1 MIKNSA
7 QRLLYQGLGV
17 VDKIGASPDDAREFR
32 LQKNLLVGTSLM
44 ITLAAV
50 IWGITYLIFDEP
62 IAASIPLIYAALSL
76 FSILT
81 LGFTGRYYLFRFS
94 QLLLILVLPI
104 LLMMALGGFVHGSG
118 VILWAFLSPLGA
130 LMFADRE
137 QAVRWLLAYLGLLV
151 LSGGMELFD
160 RPPNNLPSVVVTAYF
175 VMNLSIV
182 PLIAFV
188 MLHYFSSQ
196 LKQEQEKSERLLLN
210 VLPAEI
216 AEDLKDN
223 NRVMAKHFDAV
234 SVLFADVVGSTS
246 LTVKLEPETMVNLLN
261 EIFSYFDTLVDKYG
275 LEKIRTI
282 GDNYMVASGVPRARS
297 DHALALA
304 NMALEMNTYIYERPT
319 DGGTPIQFRM
329 GMNTGPVVAGVIG
342 QKKFH
347 YDIWGDAVNTASR
360 MESHGIPGK
369 IQITQEMYEILKD
382 DFLCIPRGIVDVKG
396 KGEMET
402 WFLEGP
408 SLG

>member
-1 MIKNSA
+1 MVDSSP
-7 QRLLYQGLGV
+7 QSLFHQSLEVL
-17 VDKIGASPDDAREFR
+17 DKIGASPDDARDFR
-32 LQKNLLVGTSLM
+32 LQRKLLVGLSLM
-44 ITLAAV
+44 ITAAAV
-50 IWGITYLIFDEP
+50 IWSIIYLVFDEP
-62 IAASIPLIYAALSL
+62 IAASIPFLYAVFSLLSIII
-76 FSILT
+76 FA
-81 LGFTGRYYLFRFS
+81 FTRGYNPFRFS
-94 QLLLILVLPI
+94 QLLLILILPF

-118 VILWAFLSPLGA
+118 VILWALFAPLGA
-130 LMFADRE
+130 LVFADRQ
-137 QAVRWLLAYLGLLV
+137 QAVRWLLAYLGLVV
-151 LSGGMELFD
+151 LSGGMEFLD
-160 RPPNNLPSVVVTAYF
+160 RPPNNLPSTVITAYF
-175 VMNLSIV
+175 VMNLSTV

-216 AEDLKDN
+216 AEELKDN
-223 NRVMAKHFDAV
+223 NRIIAKHFDSV
-234 SVLFADVVGSTS
+234 SVLFADVVGSTA
-246 LTVKLEPETMVNLLN
+246 LTVKLEPATMVNILN

-282 GDNYMVASGVPRARS
+282 GDNYMVASGVPRPRS
-297 DHALALA
+297 DHAVALA
-304 NMALEMNTYIYERPT
+304 EMALEMNAYIYTLPIDE
-319 DGGTPIQFRM
+319 GTPIQFRI

-369 IQITQEMYEILKD
+369 IQITQEMYEVIKD
-382 DFLCIPRGIVDVKG
+382 DFLCNPRGIVDVKG

-402 WFLEGP
+402 WFLEGR
-408 SLG
+408 S